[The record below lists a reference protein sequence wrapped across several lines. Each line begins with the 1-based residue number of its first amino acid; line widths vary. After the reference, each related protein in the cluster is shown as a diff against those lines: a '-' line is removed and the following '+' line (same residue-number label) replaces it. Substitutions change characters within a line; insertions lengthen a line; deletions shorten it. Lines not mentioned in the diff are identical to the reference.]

1 MQFRYHNDM
10 KIVTTS
16 GRHAHLSVSNHVWGS
31 KLKIRGVY
39 TLDSG
44 LYRCEAS
51 NGLRRVHTSA
61 YLTISFRKYIFPA
74 LSCGFECAS
83 AEMLHHR
90 TPAGMGNRGKSGHFY
105 TNQRPGTLHHHTN
118 GHRKWVS
125 IGRLLRH
132 WNSVAYRLG
141 FDSVGGKPYTYY
153 PQFIRA

>member
-1 MQFRYHNDM
+1 MKFRYHNDM

-74 LSCGFECAS
+74 LSCGFECAA
-83 AEMLHHR
+83 AEILHHR
-90 TPAGMGNRGKSGHFY
+90 TPAGMGNRGKKGAISTPIKERVLSITTQTATANGYLLVAFY
-105 TNQRPGTLHHHTN
+105 DIET
-118 GHRKWVS
+118 V
-125 IGRLLRH
+125 
-132 WNSVAYRLG
+132 
-141 FDSVGGKPYTYY
+141 
-153 PQFIRA
+153 